1 MLRPYEDWEKIKQA
15 GGFPV
20 GPGLQA
26 APGKQPP
33 SPRMGP
39 DGLPVI
45 GPGLQAA
52 PAGPQVTLPQ
62 PGNPYTYSSRQ
73 TDAAANYAQAQAHR
87 QGDPR
92 AANKAYQRA
101 GLSSSKGTQAAGAA
115 DASQAYAANMAA
127 SEQARMNDAYSNANV
142 TLNSDAMRNQFGQA
156 LAGLSEEAA
165 QMQYMQNMRNM
176 QNATSFM
183 GNLFG
188 TMTQPLGNRG
198 GGSGLLGQ
206 LLGGLM

>member
-1 MLRPYEDWEKIKQA
+1 MVRAYEDWEKIKQA
-15 GGFPV
+15 GGPPPNKPGSPMAPGKQPFNLGGFPV

-26 APGKQPP
+26 AP
-33 SPRMGP
+33 
-39 DGLPVI
+39 
-45 GPGLQAA
+45 A

-127 SEQARMNDAYSNANV
+127 AEQARMGDAYANANV

-188 TMTQPLGNRG
+188 TMTQPMGNRG